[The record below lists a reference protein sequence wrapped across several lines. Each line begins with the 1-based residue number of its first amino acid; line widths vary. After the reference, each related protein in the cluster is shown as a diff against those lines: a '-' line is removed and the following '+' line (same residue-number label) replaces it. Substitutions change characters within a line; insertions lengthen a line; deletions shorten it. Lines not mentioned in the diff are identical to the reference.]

1 MKTIIRLLFIFI
13 KNIHITIC
21 GIVFSVS
28 VIAAAPVEDIR
39 KPQTTTDNS
48 ITLEA
53 GPQALKNDAHYQGQ
67 LLKEEVRALRGIVDE
82 LRNDV
87 KQLTK
92 QQKSNYLNLDQRLSA
107 QSRNIKKSPNI
118 KHEQP
123 STVQLGFIADKNK
136 KPAALPE
143 KEVDHYNKAY
153 FYLKSG
159 DINKAIIKFK
169 AHIDV
174 YPSGG
179 YVANAY
185 YWLGEIYLLQS
196 QLDLALEAFMMI
208 QQNHPTH
215 RKYLDSKFKMGQV
228 YHMLGNQV
236 KARDLLASVAEG
248 ESNVAILARKF
259 IDENF

>member
-28 VIAAAPVEDIR
+28 VMAAAPVEDLR
-39 KPQTTTDNS
+39 KLQKTKENT
-48 ITLEA
+48 ITL
-53 GPQALKNDAHYQGQ
+53 GVDSQALKNDAHYQGQ

-87 KQLTK
+87 KQLSK
-92 QQKSNYLNLDQRLSA
+92 QQKSNYLNLDQRLSV
-107 QSRNIKKSPNI
+107 QSRNIKKSPKI
-118 KHEQP
+118 KRDEP
-123 STVQLGFIADKNK
+123 PTAQLDFIADKNK

-143 KEVDHYNKAY
+143 KEVDHYNEAY

-159 DINKAIIKFK
+159 DINKAISKFK
-169 AHIDV
+169 AHIDI
-174 YPSGG
+174 YPSGA
-179 YVANAY
+179 YIANAH

-196 QLDLALEAFMMI
+196 QLDLALQAFMI
-208 QQNHPTH
+208 VQKNHPTH
-215 RKYLDSKFKMGQV
+215 RKYLDSKFKLGQV
-228 YHMLGNQV
+228 YYMLGNPV
-236 KARDLLASVAEG
+236 KARDLLDTIAG
-248 ESNVAILARKF
+248 GKSNAAILARKF